1 MKKLFTLIIGISIPI
16 TSLLSQWIAQNPG
29 FTTATNI
36 TCIKAVNTQT
46 VWIAGIDTG
55 QISNPTYRFAKSVNG
70 GTSWNT
76 YPAITGYTAYGL
88 GNITAINGDTAWV
101 SLYDG
106 NAGGGVIMRTTN
118 GGTTWQHQNTAL
130 FTAPFGFPN
139 FVHFFDRNNGVCM
152 GDPTSGYFEIY
163 TTTNGGAN
171 WNRVPSA
178 NIPSPRNNE
187 YGVIN
192 EFSSEGNT
200 VYFTTTQGRLFVS
213 TNRGTSWSVSQLGF
227 GSDSAYFNWV
237 SPVSSTQALALVYFP
252 AANVNYLATTN
263 NSGQTW
269 TLSSWVGPL
278 DLNSADYVPLANN
291 IGFHTTHSGSS
302 VNHSYDGGRTWNP
315 IRVNLNNVAKWNEG
329 SVDGTLGVA
338 WVGGRY
344 HNSLST
350 GLIKYVQPTKDVI
363 PFRVD
368 VGNGKTNCFANESVQ
383 ITLLNTGT
391 APVDMAINN
400 AALNMR
406 VFTANT
412 AQGPFSAPTSFNTT
426 ITSGVIQPGATFTT
440 TFPGFTAPLNTLVH
454 AISTVANLN
463 DTNALTRYND
473 TARTIIFDRVPRVT
487 ARVQMTNQ
495 LVSGAV
501 SGGTGIVLFCN
512 APFTTIQWQSRNVAG
527 FWVNETASG
536 SNANNFVIYPTT
548 NKFYRAIICG
558 NISSDSVLINVNEMR
573 RVRFRVDM
581 TGLSVSPLGV
591 RIAGNF
597 NDVNYDNT
605 PENPGLINWDPTV
618 YSMSNGG
625 SGNIYSIT
633 FDIKANQAYEFKF
646 INGSGWGNE
655 EVTPGQSWVNATNNN
670 RWVFIP
676 TGGDTLILP
685 AIRFAQLAPAGKVAI
700 NLAVDMKDASSVN
713 NKYIFGSFN
722 GFIAQQ
728 ISNFIQ
734 SGGFG
739 GTIFRTTIYPDT
751 GTLTT
756 YKFLDGLTGFEDIPV
771 ACGTGAP
778 FNDRFT
784 NADINKILPTVCY
797 ASCIGCTRPIKPI
810 DTVQFVSN
818 NKLSATPIIDSAD
831 YISPVFSNSVF
842 RDTVSVSG
850 TVVFSPRLYGLST
863 ARKAFYLQRPGGG
876 PWSGVQIMCEPSG
889 SGATLANFLTE
900 TQFYQKAQR
909 NSVLR
914 ATGIIR
920 AFQGETQLNISRNN
934 SADSTL
940 KTMGHLPS
948 TTYSIINISEL
959 MTGGL
964 KATNGTI
971 NKLTGEKWEGVYVQ
985 LNNVIVDTVY
995 STSATRFIWKV
1006 RDAANNAISISD
1018 FSGFFR
1024 NDNNEDSAI
1033 ANTYAPPVIN
1043 TQLQYIR
1050 GIVREVTVSG
1060 TQHYQLA
1067 PLYPDDVG
1075 PGGIIPVKL
1084 FAFNANLDQ
1093 SSILLNW
1100 STASESNNS
1109 HFVLERAIEKTGF
1122 KQVAQ
1127 IKGNGTSASINH
1139 YAYHDAEGYQAHKS
1153 GLTIY
1158 YRLKQVDYDGQFE
1171 YSNTITVEPFVSKE
1185 FEVYPNPASQ
1195 ILTIKGLEQT
1205 GYLYDITGK
1214 KLMIIEE
1221 NGDVDI
1227 VNLKPG
1233 IYFIQ
1238 SGSQTKKIVK
1248 Q

>member
-1 MKKLFTLIIGISIPI
+1 MKKYSTLLIGVLIPF
-16 TSLLSQWIAQNPG
+16 TSLLSQWVTQNPG
-29 FTTATNI
+29 FTTATKI
-36 TCIKAVNTQT
+36 FSIKAVNAQT
-46 VWIAGIDTG
+46 VWIGGIDTAQVG
-55 QISNPTYRFAKSVNG
+55 NPSYRFAKSVNG
-70 GTSWNT
+70 GTTWIT
-76 YPAITGYTAYGL
+76 YPAIAGYTAYSL

-118 GGTTWQHQNTAL
+118 GGTSWQHQNTAL

-163 TTTNGGAN
+163 TTNNGGVN

-178 NIPSPRNNE
+178 NIPAPRSNE
-187 YGVIN
+187 YGTIN
-192 EFSSEGNT
+192 EFSAEANT

-213 TNRGTSWSVSQLGF
+213 TNRGASWSVSQLGL

-237 SPVSSTQALALVYFP
+237 SPISATQALASVYFP
-252 AANVNYLATTN
+252 GANMNYLATTI

-269 TLSSWVGPL
+269 TLSSWVGTV
-278 DLNSADYVPLANN
+278 DFNSADYVSLSNN
-291 IGFHTTHSGSS
+291 IGFHITHSGSS
-302 VNHSYDGGRTWNP
+302 INHSYNGGSTWNP
-315 IRVNLNNVAKWNEG
+315 IRANLNNIARWFEG
-329 SVDGTLGVA
+329 SVDGTLGAA

-344 HNSLST
+344 HNASST
-350 GLIKYVQPTKDVI
+350 GLIKYIQPAKDII
-363 PFRVD
+363 PFSVG
-368 VGNGKTNCFANESVQ
+368 VGNGKTNCFTNENVQ

-391 APVDMAINN
+391 SPVDMAVNN
-400 AALNMR
+400 AAINMGIS
-406 VFTANT
+406 TANT
-412 AQGPFSAPTSFNTT
+412 TQGPFSTPTSFNNT

-454 AISTVANLN
+454 AISTVVNLN
-463 DTNALTRYND
+463 DTNTLTKYND
-473 TARTIIFDRVPRVT
+473 TARTIIFDRVPRIT
-487 ARVQMTNQ
+487 ARVQMTGQ
-495 LVSGAV
+495 VVAGTV
-501 SGGTGIVLFCN
+501 SGGTAITLFCS
-512 APFTTIQWQSRNVAG
+512 APFTTVQWQSRNIVG
-527 FWVNETASG
+527 NWVNETASG
-536 SNANNFVIYPTT
+536 STANNYVIYPTT
-548 NKFYRAIICG
+548 SRYYRAVLCG
-558 NISSDSVLINVNEMR
+558 NISSDSVLINVNELR
-573 RVRFRVDM
+573 KVRFRVDM
-581 TGLSVSPLGV
+581 SGVGVNPLGV

-605 PENPGLINWDPTV
+605 PENPGLINWDPTA

-625 SGNIYSIT
+625 SGSIFSIT
-633 FDIKANQAYEFKF
+633 FDLKANQAYEFKF
-646 INGSGWGNE
+646 INGSGWGNVE
-655 EVTPGQSWVNATNNN
+655 TTPAHSWVNASNNN
-670 RWVFIP
+670 RWIFIP

-685 AIRFAQLAPAGKVAI
+685 AIRFAQPAPVGKVAI
-700 NLAVDMKDASSVN
+700 NVAVNMKDASSLN

-722 GFIAQQ
+722 GFNSQQ
-728 ISNFIQ
+728 ISNYLQ
-734 SGGFG
+734 DGSFG

-751 GTLTT
+751 ATPLT
-756 YKFLDGLTGFEDIPV
+756 YKFLDGIAGFEDIPL

-784 NADINKILPTVCY
+784 NADINKTLPTVCY
-797 ASCIGCTRPIKPI
+797 ASCIGCSYPIKTV
-810 DTVQFVSN
+810 DTVQLVSN
-818 NKLSATPIIDSAD
+818 SKLTAIPINDSAD
-831 YISPVFSNSVF
+831 YISPVFSNSVY

-850 TVVFSPRLYGLST
+850 TVVFNPRLYGLST

-889 SGATLANFLTE
+889 SGTTLANFLTE

-920 AFQGETQLNISRNN
+920 AFQNETQLNILRNN

-940 KTMGHLPS
+940 KTMGYLPS

-964 KATNGTI
+964 KASNGTI

-995 STSATRFIWKV
+995 NSSGTRFIWKV
-1006 RDAANNAISISD
+1006 RDAQNNAISISD

-1033 ANTYAPPVIN
+1033 ANTYAPPAIN
-1043 TQLQYIR
+1043 TQFQYIR
-1050 GIVREVTVSG
+1050 GIIREINVSG
-1060 TQHYQLA
+1060 FQIYQLA
-1067 PLYPDDVG
+1067 PLYPDDIG

-1084 FAFNANLDQ
+1084 FAFNANLEQ
-1093 SSILLNW
+1093 ASVLLNW

-1109 HFVLERAIEKTGF
+1109 HFILERAIEKTGF

-1139 YAYHDAEGYQAHKS
+1139 YAYYDVEGYQAHKS
-1153 GLTIY
+1153 GSTIY
-1158 YRLKQVDYDGQFE
+1158 YRLKQVDYDGKFE
-1171 YSNTITVEPFVSKE
+1171 YSNTITVSPIVIKE
-1185 FEVYPNPASQ
+1185 FEIYPNPASQ
-1195 ILTIKGLEQT
+1195 TLTINGLEQT
-1205 GYLYDITGK
+1205 CFLFDITGK
-1214 KLMIIEE
+1214 KLISIEA
-1221 NGDVDI
+1221 NGTVDI
-1227 VNLKPG
+1227 ANLKPG

-1238 SGSQTKKIVK
+1238 SGNQTKKFIK